1 MKTHK
6 ILIAVIL
13 TVGVGIHAVAGAQ
26 SFVVPD
32 EPVPFLEQPPVFDN
46 GLESSTAIFPQ
57 ISLAWFSANR
67 PLRQTH
73 EAITLLEQAG
83 LHGLD
88 SADYHAEN
96 LARQLAQANRSELG
110 SEQIAQLNE
119 RITHVM
125 RTYVKDLK
133 NGRVDPASVKQ
144 KFNRTAITDVEA
156 DVLLQNAL
164 QQEDLAS
171 LPEHITSPIPM
182 YKSLLGVLAHYKT
195 LVGNS
200 TWQTPLPA
208 VNGSLKLGQPYDGL
222 AGLHARLEVLGDLS
236 PGNAIPTVYDATLE
250 QAVKKFQERHGLEQD
265 GVIGKA
271 TLAELS
277 ITPEQRVRQIEINL
291 ERLRWTPLTTHSR
304 MIVVNVPEFVLRGYH
319 VNMGRIEPQ
328 IEMRVIVGKAF
339 NTSTPLFDGKME
351 FIEFSPYWNIP
362 YSIARSETIPHLRR
376 DPGYLNRLGM
386 EFVIGNS
393 VSTAVTESNINAV
406 LAGKARI
413 RQRPGPRNALGDIKF
428 IFPNDMSIFL
438 HHTPSVGLFDRSR
451 RDFSHGCIR
460 VEEPVQLAQFI
471 LINQPEWTTARIES
485 AMQARKSNTIKLVE
499 PIPVVLAYSTVVVKN
514 NKTYFLPDIYGQD
527 KLLDQALL
535 RHTQQQ
541 TARSLSASKS

>member
-6 ILIAVIL
+6 ILIAVFL
-13 TVGVGIHAVAGAQ
+13 AVGSSTHVGASTQ
-26 SFVVPD
+26 PFVVPK
-32 EPVPFLEQPPVFDN
+32 EAVPFLQQPPVFDN
-46 GLESSTAIFPQ
+46 VLGGGVAITPQ
-57 ISLAWFSANR
+57 ISLSWFSGNR
-67 PLRQTH
+67 PLGQTQQ
-73 EAITLLEQAG
+73 AITLLEQAG
-83 LHGLD
+83 LQGLNPT
-88 SADYHAEN
+88 DYPAQS
-96 LARQLAQANRSELG
+96 LAQQLAQANRSELG

-195 LVGNS
+195 LVGSS

-277 ITPEQRVRQIEINL
+277 ITPEQRVRQVEISL

-304 MIVVNVPEFVLRGYH
+304 MIVVNVPEFVLRGYY

-328 IEMRVIVGKAF
+328 IEMRVIVGRAF

-376 DPGYLNRLGM
+376 DPAYLNRQGM

-393 VSTAVTESNINAV
+393 VSTAVSESNINAV

-485 AMQARKSNTIKLVE
+485 AMQAGKSNTIKLDE

-514 NKTYFLPDIYGQD
+514 NKTYFFPDIYGQD

-541 TARSLSASKS
+541 AARSLFVSKS

>member
-96 LARQLAQANRSELG
+96 LARQLAQADRSELG

-328 IEMRVIVGKAF
+328 IEMRVIVGRAF

-376 DPGYLNRLGM
+376 DPGYLNRQGM

-406 LAGKARI
+406 LAGNARI

-471 LINQPEWTTARIES
+471 LINQPEWTTKRIES
-485 AMQARKSNTIKLVE
+485 AMQAGKSNTMKLVE

-541 TARSLSASKS
+541 TARSLSASKP

>member
-222 AGLHARLEVLGDLS
+222 AGLQARLEVLGDLS

-328 IEMRVIVGKAF
+328 IEMRVIVGRAF

-376 DPGYLNRLGM
+376 DPGYLNRQGM

-406 LAGKARI
+406 LAGNARI

-541 TARSLSASKS
+541 TARSLSASKP

>member
-96 LARQLAQANRSELG
+96 LARQLAQADRSELG

-222 AGLHARLEVLGDLS
+222 AGLQARLEVLGDLS

-328 IEMRVIVGKAF
+328 IEMRVIVGRAF

-376 DPGYLNRLGM
+376 DPGYLNRQGM

-406 LAGKARI
+406 LAGNARI

-541 TARSLSASKS
+541 TARSLSASKP

>member
-195 LVGNS
+195 LVGSS

-328 IEMRVIVGKAF
+328 IEMRVIVGRAF

-351 FIEFSPYWNIP
+351 FLEFSPYWNIP

-376 DPGYLNRLGM
+376 DPGYLNRQGM

-406 LAGKARI
+406 LAGNARI

-471 LINQPEWTTARIES
+471 LINQPEWTTKRIES
-485 AMQARKSNTIKLVE
+485 AMQAGKSNTMKLVE

-541 TARSLSASKS
+541 TARSLSASKP

>member
-96 LARQLAQANRSELG
+96 LARQLAQADRSELG

-195 LVGNS
+195 LVGSS

-319 VNMGRIEPQ
+319 VNMGRIEPK
-328 IEMRVIVGKAF
+328 IEMRVIVGRAF

-376 DPGYLNRLGM
+376 DPGYLNRQGM

-406 LAGKARI
+406 LAGNARI

-471 LINQPEWTTARIES
+471 LINQPEWTTKRIES
-485 AMQARKSNTIKLVE
+485 AMQAGKSNTMKLVE

-541 TARSLSASKS
+541 TARSLSASKP

>member
-96 LARQLAQANRSELG
+96 LARQLAQADRSELG

-200 TWQTPLPA
+200 AWQTPLPA
-208 VNGSLKLGQPYDGL
+208 VKGSLKLGEPYDGL

-328 IEMRVIVGKAF
+328 IEMRVIVGRAF

-376 DPGYLNRLGM
+376 DPGYLNRQGM

-406 LAGKARI
+406 LAGNARI

-541 TARSLSASKS
+541 TARSLSASKP

>member
-1 MKTHK
+1 
-6 ILIAVIL
+6 
-13 TVGVGIHAVAGAQ
+13 
-26 SFVVPD
+26 
-32 EPVPFLEQPPVFDN
+32 
-46 GLESSTAIFPQ
+46 
-57 ISLAWFSANR
+57 
-67 PLRQTH
+67 
-73 EAITLLEQAG
+73 
-83 LHGLD
+83 
-88 SADYHAEN
+88 
-96 LARQLAQANRSELG
+96 
-110 SEQIAQLNE
+110 
-119 RITHVM
+119 
-125 RTYVKDLK
+125 
-133 NGRVDPASVKQ
+133 
-144 KFNRTAITDVEA
+144 
-156 DVLLQNAL
+156 
-164 QQEDLAS
+164 
-171 LPEHITSPIPM
+171 
-182 YKSLLGVLAHYKT
+182 
-195 LVGNS
+195 
-200 TWQTPLPA
+200 
-208 VNGSLKLGQPYDGL
+208 
-222 AGLHARLEVLGDLS
+222 
-236 PGNAIPTVYDATLE
+236 
-250 QAVKKFQERHGLEQD
+250 
-265 GVIGKA
+265 
-271 TLAELS
+271 
-277 ITPEQRVRQIEINL
+277 
-291 ERLRWTPLTTHSR
+291 
-304 MIVVNVPEFVLRGYH
+304 
-319 VNMGRIEPQ
+319 EPQ
-328 IEMRVIVGKAF
+328 IEMRVIVGRAF

-376 DPGYLNRLGM
+376 DPGYLNRQGM

-406 LAGKARI
+406 LAGNARI

-541 TARSLSASKS
+541 TARSLSASKP

>member
-96 LARQLAQANRSELG
+96 LARQLAQADRSELG

-236 PGNAIPTVYDATLE
+236 PSTAIPTVYDATLE
-250 QAVKKFQERHGLEQD
+250 QAVKRFQERHGLEVD
-265 GVIGKA
+265 GIIGKA

-277 ITPEQRVRQIEINL
+277 ITPEQRVRQVEISL
-291 ERLRWTPLTTHSR
+291 ERLRWTPLTTHER
-304 MIVVNVPEFVLRGYH
+304 MIVVNVPEFILRGYY
-319 VNMGRIEPQ
+319 VNASKVEPQ

-471 LINQPEWTTARIES
+471 LINQPEWTTARIQS
-485 AMQARKSNTIKLVE
+485 AMQAGKSNTIKLDE

-514 NKTYFLPDIYGQD
+514 NKTYFFPDIYGQD

>member
-96 LARQLAQANRSELG
+96 LARQLAQADRSELG

-222 AGLHARLEVLGDLS
+222 AGLQARLEVLGDLS

-328 IEMRVIVGKAF
+328 IEMRVIVGRAF

-376 DPGYLNRLGM
+376 DPGYLNRQGM

-406 LAGKARI
+406 LAGNARI

-485 AMQARKSNTIKLVE
+485 AMQARKSNTMKLVE
-499 PIPVVLAYSTVVVKN
+499 PVPVVLAYSTVVVKN

-541 TARSLSASKS
+541 TARSLSASKP

>member
-96 LARQLAQANRSELG
+96 LARQLAQADRSELG

-328 IEMRVIVGKAF
+328 IEMRVIVGRAF

-376 DPGYLNRLGM
+376 DPGYLNRQGM

-406 LAGKARI
+406 LAGNARI

-541 TARSLSASKS
+541 TARSLSASKP

>member
-26 SFVVPD
+26 SFVVPG

-96 LARQLAQANRSELG
+96 LARQLAQADRSELG

-195 LVGNS
+195 LVGSS

-319 VNMGRIEPQ
+319 VNMGRIEPK
-328 IEMRVIVGKAF
+328 IEMRVIVGRAF

-376 DPGYLNRLGM
+376 DPGYLNRQGM

-406 LAGKARI
+406 LAGNARI

-471 LINQPEWTTARIES
+471 LINQPEWTTKRIES
-485 AMQARKSNTIKLVE
+485 AMQAGKSNTMKLVE

-541 TARSLSASKS
+541 TARSLSASKP